1 MPKSAFARLLA
12 AALFALA
19 AAAPAA
25 ADPIKFARYP
35 HVAHGKLVFSYHGDI
50 WIANQDGSNPA
61 RLTAHVGRD
70 SFPRF
75 SPDGKLIAFTSNRFG
90 NDDVF
95 VMPVTG
101 GEPRQL
107 TFNTTGDTV
116 QNWTPDGKAII
127 FASQRG
133 VSAWRSPL
141 HVVPVEGGLP
151 RPMDM
156 DTANTGMLKQDGS
169 MAAFTRK
176 GGAYWRKG
184 NKGNRTDD
192 IWVQNTATKAITR
205 LTDLDQAQFRS
216 WVHDTSPMWGADG
229 QIYFASERDEIF
241 NIWRIAPSGGAA
253 AQVTRHRQDGIQFPS
268 ISPDGKVIAYENE
281 FELWTLDVP
290 GGTPKRITIDMAF
303 DPKDN
308 LVTWVNTRSKAEGF
322 APSPDGDYVAV
333 DFRGEIFIVPT
344 DGEIGEKTQVS
355 NSSWREQGATFSPD
369 GRYLAYIS
377 DETKEQEVWVFDR
390 TANSRKKVSTHAS
403 FKDSTTWSPD
413 SKRLAYV
420 AVNRLFT
427 VDADGAN
434 SIDVAYNEAGGYQVS
449 GFSPDSKWLVYT
461 RRDDDQNA
469 DVYLFEI
476 ASKREHNITASPFN
490 DSRGTITP
498 DGKSVVFI
506 SNRDGGT
513 AHLFSV
519 PLDRQKEDPNDPLV
533 RERLKKATPA
543 RGERPQGQAAGA
555 AGATTPAG
563 AAPPAAPAPAP
574 TPLAV
579 DTTRIDRR
587 AVQLTTGTQAVQA
600 YFLSLDGKTIFFR
613 STDERGPGLFT
624 ITIDGKDRR
633 RISDGP
639 FQGLTPT
646 KDRRRVFYTQNQ
658 DIYQMELTG
667 ERRKTQ
673 VNFEFSVK
681 VDQRAEWAQILDE
694 SWRVMKYRFYD
705 EKMHGRDWNA
715 MRAKYEPLL
724 KYVGENQDVYD
735 LANEMI
741 GELNA
746 SHTGVSGPP
755 SRTIEDVYQTR
766 HPGFELEPSNGH
778 YRVSHI
784 YRDGPA
790 DKEWLEL
797 KVGDYVLAVDGTPI
811 KANDNYWSLLNSPLN
826 EYVTVTAAA
835 APTGAAERKLRI
847 ATVTS
852 LNNIKYE
859 EWVEANRAIVDRETK
874 GQIAYVHIR
883 SMNQPSLRKFENEI
897 NQFSNKKGI
906 IVDIRFNG
914 GGNID
919 QEIIDILERRPYEY
933 WNNRWGSRVWGR
945 RPRQAIAGPKV
956 MMINSRSGSDSE
968 VTPMAFHQLGLG
980 RIVGNPTAAAVIA
993 TGSYRLINGGTIRTP
1008 GSLVVTYDPSKPNNY
1023 GINLENYGVAPDVWV
1038 ENTPED
1044 ELKGFDREL
1053 KGAIDEALKMLKE
1066 GKYQFTTADQG
1077 GAR

>member
-1 MPKSAFARLLA
+1 MPTSALIRLTSA
-12 AALFALA
+12 VIVALA
-19 AAAPAA
+19 VALPAA

-50 WIANQDGSNPA
+50 WVANQDGSSPS

-70 SFPRF
+70 AFPRF

-95 VMPVTG
+95 VIPVTG

-107 TFNTTGDTV
+107 TFNTTGDAV
-116 QNWTPDGKAII
+116 QNWTPDGKGII
-127 FASQRG
+127 FATQRAI
-133 VSAWRSPL
+133 SPWRSPL
-141 HVVPVEGGLP
+141 YVVSVDGGLP

-156 DTANTGMLKQDGS
+156 DTANSGMVKQDGS
-169 MAAFTRK
+169 MVAFTRK

-192 IWVQNTATKAITR
+192 IWVQDLGTKKITR
-205 LTDLDQAQFRS
+205 LTDLDTKQFRT
-216 WVHDTSPMWGADG
+216 WVHDTHPMWGADG
-229 QIYFASERDEIF
+229 QIYFASERDDIF
-241 NIWRIAPSGGAA
+241 NVWRIAATGGLPS
-253 AQVTRHRQDGIQFPS
+253 QVTRHRQDGIQFPS

-290 GGTPKRITIDMAF
+290 NGTPKKVTIDMAF

-308 LVTWVNTRSKAEGF
+308 LVTWVNTHNKAEGVS
-322 APSPDGDYVAV
+322 PSPEGDYVAV

-344 DGEIGEKTQVS
+344 DGEVGEKTQVS
-355 NSSWREQGATFSPD
+355 NSSWRDQGATFSPD
-369 GRYLAYIS
+369 GRYLAYVS
-377 DETKEQEVWVFDR
+377 DETREQEVWVFDR
-390 TANSRKKVSTHAS
+390 TTSARRKVSIHAS

-413 SKRLAYV
+413 SKKLAYV
-420 AVNRLFT
+420 AANRLFL
-427 VDADGAN
+427 VDPDGSN
-434 SIDVAYNEAGGYQVS
+434 STELAYNEAGGYQVS
-449 GFSPDSKWLVYT
+449 GFSPDSKWLVFT

-469 DVYLFEI
+469 DVYLFEL
-476 ASKREHNITASPFN
+476 ATKKEHNVTANPFN
-490 DSRGTITP
+490 DSRATITP
-498 DGKSVVFI
+498 DGKAVVFI
-506 SNRDGGT
+506 SDRDGGM

-519 PLDRQKEDPNDPLV
+519 PLDKQREDPNDPIV
-533 RERLKKATPA
+533 RERLKKATPP
-543 RGERPQGQAAGA
+543 RPERPQGQAGA
-555 AGATTPAG
+555 PAAAPTATPA
-563 AAPPAAPAPAP
+563 AAPAPS
-574 TPLAV
+574 PLSV
-579 DTTRIDRR
+579 NTTRIGRR
-587 AVQLTTGTQAVQA
+587 AVQLTTGEQAVQA
-600 YFLSLDGKTIFFR
+600 YFLSLDGKTVFFR

-624 ITIDGKDRR
+624 ITIEGKDRR

-646 KDRRRVFYTQNQ
+646 RDRKKVFYTQNQ
-658 DIYQMELTG
+658 DVYQMELTG

-673 VNFEFSVK
+673 VNFAFSVK

-746 SHTGVSGPP
+746 SHTGVSGPA
-755 SRTIEDVYQTR
+755 SREIDNAYQTR
-766 HPGFELEPSNGH
+766 YPGFELEPSNGF

-790 DKEWLEL
+790 DREWLDL
-797 KVGDYVLAVDGTPI
+797 KVGDYVLAIDGKPL
-811 KANDNYWSLLNSPLN
+811 KGDENYWSLLNSPLN
-826 EYVTVTAAA
+826 EYVTVTAAS
-835 APTGAAERKLRI
+835 APTGAPGRKLRI
-847 ATVTS
+847 ATMTS
-852 LNNIKYE
+852 LANVKYE
-859 EWVEANRAIVDRETK
+859 EWVETNRAMVDRETN

-883 SMNQPSLRKFENEI
+883 SMNQPSLRRFQNEVD
-897 NQFSNKKGI
+897 QFSNKKGI

-933 WNNRWGSRVWGR
+933 WNNRWGSRAWGR
-945 RPRQAIAGPKV
+945 RPRQAVAGPKI

-968 VTPMAFHQLGLG
+968 VTPMAFRQLGLG

-993 TGSYRLINGGTIRTP
+993 TGSYRLINGGTVRTP
-1008 GSLVVTYDPSKPNNY
+1008 GSLVVTYDPTKPNNY

-1053 KGAIDEALKMLKE
+1053 KGAIDEAMKMLKD
-1066 GKYQFTTADQG
+1066 GKYQYTTEQG
-1077 GAR
+1077 GVK

>member
-1 MPKSAFARLLA
+1 MPKFTTALFLLA
-12 AALFALA
+12 AL

-35 HVAHGKLVFSYHGDI
+35 HVAHGKIAFSYHGDI
-50 WIANQDGSNPA
+50 WIANQDGSNPS

-70 SFPRF
+70 TFPRF
-75 SPDGKLIAFTSNRFG
+75 SPDGKLVAFTSNRFG

-95 VMPVTG
+95 VVPVTG

-116 QNWTPDGKAII
+116 QYWTPDGKGII
-127 FASQRG
+127 FSSNRSSSPWLNPLYV
-133 VSAWRSPL
+133 VSA
-141 HVVPVEGGLP
+141 EGGLP
-151 RPMDM
+151 RALDM
-156 DTANTGMLKQDGS
+156 DTANTGMFKQDGS
-169 MAAFTRK
+169 VIAFTRK

-184 NKGNRTDD
+184 NRGNRTDD
-192 IWVQNTATKAITR
+192 IWIQDVKSRRITK
-205 LTDLDQAQFRS
+205 LTDLDQKNFRG
-216 WVHDTSPMWGADG
+216 WVQDTYPMWGADG

-241 NIWRIAPSGGAA
+241 NIWRIGPTGGAPQ
-253 AQVTRHRQDGIQFPS
+253 QVTRHKQDGIQFPS

-281 FELWTLDVP
+281 FELWTVDLP
-290 GGTPKRITIDMAF
+290 NGTPRRITIDMAF

-308 LVTWVNTRSKAEGF
+308 MTTYINTRNRADGF
-322 APSPDGDYVAV
+322 SPSPEGDYLAV
-333 DFRGEIFIVPT
+333 DFRGEVFVVPT
-344 DGEIGEKTQVS
+344 DGEVGEKTQVTT
-355 NSSWREQGATFSPD
+355 SSWRDQGATFSPD
-369 GRYLAYIS
+369 GKYLAYIS
-377 DETKEQEVWVFDR
+377 DETKEQEVWVYDR
-390 TANSRKKVSTHAS
+390 TANSRTRVSTHPS
-403 FKDSTTWSPD
+403 FKEAITWSPD
-413 SKRLAYV
+413 SKKVAYV
-420 AVNRLFT
+420 GANRLFL
-427 VDADGAN
+427 VDADGTNAT
-434 SIDVAYNEAGGYQVS
+434 DVAYNEAGGYQVS

-461 RRDDDQNA
+461 RRDDDQNS

-476 ASKREHNITASPFN
+476 ATKKEHNLTQNPFN
-490 DSRGTITP
+490 DSRGTVTP
-498 DGKSVVFI
+498 DGKSLVFL
-506 SNRDGGT
+506 SDRDGGT
-513 AHLFSV
+513 AHVFIV
-519 PLDRQKEDPNDPLV
+519 PLGRQTEDPEDPLV
-533 RERLKKATPA
+533 RERLKKAAAARPA
-543 RGERPQGQAAGA
+543 RGDGNNN
-555 AGATTPAG
+555 TP
-563 AAPPAAPAPAP
+563 PPAPAA
-574 TPLAV
+574 LSV
-579 DTTRIDRR
+579 DTNRIDRR
-587 AVQLTTGTQAVQA
+587 AVQLTRGEQAVAA
-600 YFLSLDGKTIFFR
+600 YFLSADGRTIFFR
-613 STDERGPGLFT
+613 SQDERGPGLFT

-639 FQGLTPT
+639 FAGITPT
-646 KDRRRVFYTQNQ
+646 QDRRKVFYRQGD

-673 VNFEFSVK
+673 VNFAFSVK
-681 VDQRAEWAQILDE
+681 VDQRAEWEQILDE

-715 MRAKYEPLL
+715 IKAKYQPLL

-755 SRTIEDVYQTR
+755 SREIADAYQTR
-766 HPGFELEPSNGH
+766 HPGFELEPADGH

-784 YRDGPA
+784 YRNGPA
-790 DKEWLEL
+790 DKEWIEL
-797 KVGDYVLAVDGTPI
+797 KAGDYVLSINGEKI
-811 KANDNYWSLLNSPLN
+811 KAGDNYWQHLNSPLN
-826 EYVTVTAAA
+826 EYVTIGAAA
-835 APTGAAERKLRI
+835 SPTGTERKLRI
-847 ATVTS
+847 KTLPNLTDV
-852 LNNIKYE
+852 KYE
-859 EWVEANRAIVDRETK
+859 EWVAKRREIVDKETN

-883 SMNQPSLRKFENEI
+883 SMNAPSLRRFQNEV
-897 NQFSNKKGI
+897 NQFSNKRGI

-919 QEIIDILERRPYEY
+919 QELIDILERRPYEY
-933 WNNRWGSRVWGR
+933 WNNRWGSRTWGR

-968 VTPMAFHQLGLG
+968 VTPQAFRDLGLG

-993 TGSYRLINGGTIRTP
+993 TGSYRLINGGSIRTP

-1053 KGAIDEALKMLKE
+1053 KGAIDEAMKMLKE
-1066 GKYQFTTADQG
+1066 GKYQYTAPTPVSQQG
-1077 GAR
+1077 GQGR